1 MPSISYDNLACWSNY
16 HLTLSQ
22 RYTSQPIPHLIVK
35 SLGRFHASEITA
47 ADGITRFVATG
58 RTLFSHLEKFEAM
71 LKEPPK
77 GPTGAE
83 PRTAEDLNDPEFMK
97 NYRIAETPIVG
108 LVGRGWSF
116 SELIGTEFSQL
127 LCDGLSGTGVL
138 DPQYLDPEARLDAG
152 MVAMASGG
160 TRLRELVNW
169 GQLQPRKLT
178 VETSGTHLGLTVAGG
193 IATAS
198 HGSRIGFGGLQDCV
212 LGMHLVVAPGQHV
225 WIEPEDKPVLNDAG
239 LAALSI
245 DGVAPIL
252 VRDNEHFQNALV
264 HLGAMGIVNG
274 VAVKMTPDVLHA
286 PLRIAQAIDA
296 DWLTLLDDGKFHE
309 IAQWAGCDSKPYF
322 YELTLD
328 PHGPFTSP
336 ALHSFLFR
344 TKRKTMS
351 GTANACH
358 VGDAIT
364 SLTAL
369 TPSATAMGSTD
380 LIKRALQAV
389 FKNNTTSAFAH
400 YGSLACFGP
409 PKGPFDPDSQAVP
422 ALNWA
427 SLHPDEITG
436 DMAGALYNASFAI
449 PSQATSRAVAAIC
462 EAVAHL
468 PPSFVF
474 TLRFVSQPAGTL
486 AFTRFVENTVIE
498 IDGLSPLICQL
509 LAAEA
514 AASSN
519 PIKQALAPAYLQLAN
534 TLPAGAKAVREALEA
549 HSIQYSM
556 HWGKLGDLDRAKVQA
571 DFGSANG
578 SGLSSIER
586 WRATRDHLI
595 PEEWRS
601 RFVNKQLLKWGML
614 PMP

>member
-22 RYTSQPIPHLIVK
+22 RYTSQPIPHLVIK
-35 SLGRFHASEITA
+35 SLGRFHASEVNDA
-47 ADGITRFVATG
+47 SGIARFVATG
-58 RTLFSHLEKFEAM
+58 RTLFSHLEKFQDLLAR
-71 LKEPPK
+71 PPK

-83 PRTAEDLNDPEFMK
+83 PRTTDDNNDPEFMK
-97 NYRIAETPIVG
+97 RFRVAEIPMIG

-127 LCDGLSGTGVL
+127 LCEGLSGIGIL
-138 DPQYLDPEARLDAG
+138 DPQYLDPEAGLDAG

-169 GQLQPRKLT
+169 GQLQPRKVT

-198 HGSRIGFGGLQDCV
+198 HGSRIGFGGLQDSV
-212 LGMHLVVAPGQHV
+212 LGMHLVVAPGRHV

-252 VRDNEHFQNALV
+252 VRDNEHIQNALI
-264 HLGAMGIVNG
+264 HLGAMGIING
-274 VAVKMTPDVLHA
+274 VALKMTPDVLHA
-286 PLRIAQAIDA
+286 PLRIAQVIDK
-296 DWLTLLDDGKFHE
+296 DWLKLLDDGKFPD
-309 IAQWAGCDSKPYF
+309 IAEWAGCARKPYF

-344 TKRKTMS
+344 TKRKTLS

-358 VGDAIT
+358 VGDAIGSIT
-364 SLTAL
+364 ELRPSSTAKGLTDPIEQAL
-369 TPSATAMGSTD
+369 
-380 LIKRALQAV
+380 RAV
-389 FKNNTTSAFAH
+389 FDDNTSAFSH

-409 PKGPFDPDSQAVP
+409 PKGPFDPDSPAVP

-427 SLHPDEITG
+427 SLHADEITG

-449 PSQATSRAVAAIC
+449 PSQATSRAVTAIC

-498 IDGLSPLICQL
+498 IDGLSPLICKL

-514 AASSN
+514 ASSSD
-519 PIKQALAPAYLQLAN
+519 PIKQALAPAYMQLAT
-534 TLPAGAKAVREALEA
+534 TLPAGAKAVRETLEA

-595 PEEWRS
+595 PEEWRP
-601 RFVNKQLLKWGML
+601 RFVNKQLLNWGML